1 MRAPCKGWTDDEE
14 RALAQ
19 YVSEDPINGNDQDST
34 IFKEK
39 VWLNFCQRMKN
50 KYRNPDSLYSK
61 WRTAKQV
68 AMEFNGIYLNVI
80 CNPQSDATEVD
91 FMAKV
96 RHIYK
101 AKVERAFVNE
111 SFWGVVKDNRKLLD
125 LKSPDDY
132 TGMSRR
138 SKTSESTHSHLI
150 F

>member
-1 MRAPCKGWTDDEE
+1 MRAPCKGWANDEE

-19 YVSEDPINGNDQDST
+19 YVSEDPIHDNDQDST

-50 KYRNPDSLYSK
+50 KYRDPDSLYSK

-80 CNPQSDATEVD
+80 RNPQSDATEVD

-101 AKVERAFVNE
+101 AKVRRAFVNE
-111 SFWGVVKDNRKLLD
+111 SFWGVVKGNRK
-125 LKSPDDY
+125 
-132 TGMSRR
+132 
-138 SKTSESTHSHLI
+138 
-150 F
+150 